1 MSVARRRALA
11 LLVATLASRAAG
23 EEATLASLTGLFQR
37 EPERA
42 AALVSAARTRAIN
55 QSRHSE
61 GHETY
66 FRQRRRVEAAVGDY
80 RFYVH
85 TGGAFDAITTALF
98 ADADRNVLKH
108 CGHAALGPVRPAV
121 PQGLGLVDQRPGPPA
136 PALPRHVH
144 RLHAFSK
151 GGRGA
156 FLCF

>member
-1 MSVARRRALA
+1 MSARRRRALA
-11 LLVATLASRAAG
+11 LLVATLAPRAAG

-42 AALVSAARTRAIN
+42 AALVASAREGARAIN

-85 TGGAFDAITTALF
+85 AGGAFDAITTALF
-98 ADADRNVLKH
+98 ADANRNVLKH
-108 CGHAALGPVRPAV
+108 K
-121 PQGLGLVDQRPGPPA
+121 
-136 PALPRHVH
+136 LPREPKQMYGLAEELAEVCGSVWKSNFRRPHVCAMTW
-144 RLHAFSK
+144 RFYAVDATSSP
-151 GGRGA
+151 
-156 FLCF
+156 